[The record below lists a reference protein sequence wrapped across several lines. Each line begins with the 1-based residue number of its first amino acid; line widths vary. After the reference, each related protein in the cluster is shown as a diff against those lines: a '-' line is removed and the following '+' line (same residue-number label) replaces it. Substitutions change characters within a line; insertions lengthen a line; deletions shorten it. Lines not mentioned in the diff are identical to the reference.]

1 MCKLCW
7 TFLLCALIAIGAM
20 AYKFIISG
28 ETLTATDG
36 RQSLLLEEGE
46 RDLVL
51 TEMRMFLTAAQQIIQ
66 AANEDNPEAIAEAA
80 TVVGRAAQAAVPGSL
95 MKKLPL
101 EFKKLGFDTHNKFDE
116 LAISARQL
124 GDPADSLEQLAELMK
139 NCVACHEGYRVDAIP
154 GK

>member
-7 TFLLCALIAIGAM
+7 TFLLCAIVAIGAM

-28 ETLTATDG
+28 ETIIATDG
-36 RQSLLLEEGE
+36 RQSLLLEAGE

-51 TEMRMFLTAAQQIIQ
+51 TEMRMFLNAAQQIIH
-66 AANEDNPEAIAEAA
+66 AANEDDSEAIAAAA

-101 EFKKLGFDTHNKFDE
+101 EFKKLGFDTHSKFDE
-116 LAISARQL
+116 LAKSAEQF
-124 GDPADSLEQLAELMK
+124 GDPAVSLKQLAVLMQ
-139 NCVACHEGYRVDAIP
+139 NCVACHEGYRVDEISA
-154 GK
+154 K